1 MILPFLRHKCSLE
14 IKGVGHRKIAGR
26 RAWDRLK
33 AHLIRGWIT
42 PAPAEIVPT
51 SGV

>member
-1 MILPFLRHKCSLE
+1 M
-14 IKGVGHRKIAGR
+14 GQT
-26 RAWDRLK
+26 RLHLQQ

-42 PAPAEIVPT
+42 PAPAEIVLT